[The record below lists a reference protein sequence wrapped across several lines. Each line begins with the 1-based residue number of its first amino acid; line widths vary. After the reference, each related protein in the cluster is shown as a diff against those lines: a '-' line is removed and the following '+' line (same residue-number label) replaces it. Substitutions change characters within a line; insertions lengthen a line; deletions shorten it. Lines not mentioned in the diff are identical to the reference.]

1 VTTNT
6 IEILNDANRLAEVAA
21 TGALIHLLAADKASN
36 GGPISAQ
43 QIIPKVSEV
52 IQKII
57 K

>member
-6 IEILNDANRLAEVAA
+6 IEILNDANRLAEIAA

-43 QIIPKVSEV
+43 QIILKILEV
-52 IQKII
+52 IKQII

>member
-1 VTTNT
+1 MATNT

-43 QIIPKVSEV
+43 QIISKISETV
-52 IQKII
+52 KLVL